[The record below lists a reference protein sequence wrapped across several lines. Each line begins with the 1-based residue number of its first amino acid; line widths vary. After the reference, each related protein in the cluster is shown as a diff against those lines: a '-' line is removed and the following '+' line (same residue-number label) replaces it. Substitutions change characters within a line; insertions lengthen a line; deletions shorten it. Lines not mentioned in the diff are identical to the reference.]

1 MYRRLLFSAG
11 GGIISPVHQAEQA
24 EDATI
29 LIGLGG
35 TGIDCL
41 RGLKKGIYN
50 RLRPDDPSATVP
62 AYSHIKFLA
71 VDTDTCC
78 LRDDGN
84 IGSLDPNTEF
94 LDLNCSDLRA
104 LVNCADFL
112 RSTSS
117 LQWFRASAT
126 QPDGTGINIPSANA
140 DASVVRQIGRL
151 LLFLRCGAFIEK
163 LTGLITSAMAGLPST
178 AELSIHIFT
187 GMSGGTG
194 AGTFLDVCYL
204 VQYVLSNL
212 GFLGKA
218 QTCGYFFLP
227 DVNLAKV
234 SEADHSTQKYIKG
247 NGFAS
252 MQELDYCMN
261 LEVHGGFWEQDYGNG
276 VVIRTQNP
284 PVKMAH
290 LISARNSDDPV
301 SKDAYHHAL
310 YTAVERVMM
319 YLVHPK
325 ISEEMNEIYSWR
337 SELCQLY
344 NHIRMVP
351 KEHGACYN
359 YGVLGASCAYVPYR
373 EITTYL
379 TAKIFE
385 GFQDLNHQQPTEAD
399 LDGFLQTNALRYED
413 ILKSLN
419 DRVPVVP
426 MYVVDKGMLYQQVQ
440 GLTPDMTPPL
450 FTQMRNSI
458 SKIHGQLTANQKA
471 LLEVAEDAQMEEGKR
486 IVSLIGR
493 VKKSLMQIAAD
504 PAKGPFY
511 AAAMLHSHGAKDLS
525 YWMDGFMKRSCQNL
539 EQAVAD
545 MQVLEMNLADAL
557 RRLQNSNLLNRKRC
571 AEEYTWAVRS
581 YYKQIA
587 KIHSYTVLRE
597 VLAEFRHQLS
607 QLHSQF
613 FGVFEKVMER
623 LQATFQENLR
633 TLAQPVTQQ
642 TSYAIQLVTIQD
654 LKQSLDSWVA
664 AMQMDTLIHGF
675 VSQMLQHPEI
685 WQAQDGDKIS
695 CGVSDY
701 FLGQLQ
707 EFTHRGMNDYLQI
720 KFNTVN
726 PATIS
731 LAVHHNILQSLSQVS
746 KPLFWEDTSKYDLD
760 TAYAQ
765 EFCLVPEDS
774 REVLEA
780 AEHYREGHPET
791 AICPSYSS
799 DRITFLQV
807 RYAVPLF
814 GYKGVSIY
822 RTDRHFSG
830 AYLYEGAAGDS
841 RDWRNLFDI
850 IPYSCRTEQEIGP
863 ELRERME
870 IVREAAGRGI
880 WEKRLLSSL
889 DVEFCIHIYD
899 REAMR
904 ALVKEA
910 EEVLA
915 IQDAKKAQA
924 LLEHLQCSPP
934 RPVSQ
939 RVMENSGARGFEEQ
953 VNLDLIVSSQGL
965 SQLLS
970 DQVNAWREYDTA
982 VDSLKRYIAQEKRWA
997 EDLHTFANA
1006 LCVGV
1011 ITMED
1016 DYTFTYR
1023 SEGGDSLTITIL
1035 DSKPYGESLP
1045 LYSAFVNF
1053 SQMSQEDKNA
1063 IRQDVKDRKV
1073 DQREKVAEALTET
1086 KALIVPERLQAMA
1099 KRAKSSFPAEAE
1111 EIVKFLCELAKEI
1124 ESISS
1129 V

>member
-1 MYRRLLFSAG
+1 MYQRLLSSAG
-11 GGIISPVHQAEQA
+11 GGILSPSQQAEQNPC
-24 EDATI
+24 ATI
-29 LIGLGG
+29 AIGLGG
-35 TGIDCL
+35 TGVECL
-41 RGLKKGIYN
+41 RMLKREVYGRI
-50 RLRPDDPSATVP
+50 RPDDPKAAVP
-62 AYSHIKFLA
+62 SYRHIRFLGI
-71 VDTDTCC
+71 DSDP
-78 LRDDGN
+78 DS
-84 IGSLDPNTEF
+84 IGRGEEVGILDRNTEF
-94 LDLNCSDLRA
+94 LYIGEPDSTA
-104 LVNCADFL
+104 LWANLPAIRQLPFM
-112 RSTSS
+112 
-117 LQWFRASAT
+117 QWLSPGLKPMGSA
-126 QPDGTGINIPSANA
+126 GSGG
-140 DASVVRQIGRL
+140 VRQKGRL
-151 LLFLRCGAFIEK
+151 LLFQGCPQFIQK
-163 LTGLITSAMAGLPST
+163 LTDLITSARAGLSHS
-178 AELSIHIFT
+178 AELCIHIFT
-187 GMSGGTG
+187 GMGGGTG
-194 AGTFLDVCYL
+194 SGIFLDVCYL
-204 VQYVLSNL
+204 VQYVLETL
-212 GFLGKA
+212 GLQDKA

-234 SEADHSTQKYIKG
+234 QIPYVQEFVNR
-247 NGFAS
+247 NGFAA
-252 MQELDYCMN
+252 MQELDYCMDLGAN
-261 LEVHGGFWEQDYGNG
+261 GGFWDQDYGNG
-276 VVIRTQNP
+276 VKIHTQTP
-284 PVKMAH
+284 PVKLAH

-301 SKDAYHHAL
+301 SKDAYYHAL

-319 YLVHPK
+319 YLVPPK
-325 ISEEMNEIYSWR
+325 ARGFCIWQSEVFQM
-337 SELCQLY
+337 Y
-344 NHIRMVP
+344 NHVRMVP

-359 YGVLGASCAYVPYR
+359 YCVLGASCAYVPYR

-399 LDGFLQTNALRYED
+399 LERFLKAHALWYEK
-413 ILKSLN
+413 ILEFLSHQVLEL
-419 DRVPVVP
+419 PV
-426 MYVVDKGMLYQQVQ
+426 YEVDKGTLYQQVQ
-440 GLTPDMTPPL
+440 GLTPDMIPPS
-450 FTQMRNSI
+450 FPQMWDATDWVQRR
-458 SKIHGQLTANQKA
+458 LTANKKA
-471 LLEVAEDAQMEEGKR
+471 LLDEGNR
-486 IVSLIGR
+486 DSFICR
-493 VKKSLMQIAAD
+493 VKAGLMQIAAD

-525 YWMDGFMKRSCQNL
+525 YWMDGFMKRSRQNL

-557 RRLQNSNLLNRKRC
+557 RRLQNSNFLNRKRC

-613 FGVFEKVMER
+613 FGVFEKVMEE

-633 TLAQPVTQQ
+633 TLAQPLAQQ
-642 TSYAIQLVTIQD
+642 NSYALQLVTIQD

-701 FLGQLQ
+701 FLSQLQ

-791 AICPSYSS
+791 EVCPSYSS

-830 AYLYEGAAGDS
+830 AYLYEGAAGDP

-889 DVEFCIHIYD
+889 GVEFCIHIYD

-915 IQDAKKAQA
+915 SQDAKKAQA

-953 VNLDLIVSSQGL
+953 VNFDLIVSSQGL

-970 DQVNAWREYDTA
+970 DQVNAWREYDAA
-982 VDSLKRYIAQEKRWA
+982 VDSLKRYIAKEKR
-997 EDLHTFANA
+997 
-1006 LCVGV
+1006 
-1011 ITMED
+1011 
-1016 DYTFTYR
+1016 
-1023 SEGGDSLTITIL
+1023 
-1035 DSKPYGESLP
+1035 
-1045 LYSAFVNF
+1045 
-1053 SQMSQEDKNA
+1053 
-1063 IRQDVKDRKV
+1063 
-1073 DQREKVAEALTET
+1073 
-1086 KALIVPERLQAMA
+1086 
-1099 KRAKSSFPAEAE
+1099 
-1111 EIVKFLCELAKEI
+1111 
-1124 ESISS
+1124 
-1129 V
+1129 

>member
-1 MYRRLLFSAG
+1 MYQRLLSSAG
-11 GGIISPVHQAEQA
+11 GGILSPSQQAEQNPC
-24 EDATI
+24 ATI
-29 LIGLGG
+29 AIGLGG
-35 TGIDCL
+35 TGVECL
-41 RGLKKGIYN
+41 RMLKREVYGRI
-50 RLRPDDPSATVP
+50 RPDDPKAAVP
-62 AYSHIKFLA
+62 SYRHIRFLGIDSDPDSIGRGEE
-71 VDTDTCC
+71 VD
-78 LRDDGN
+78 
-84 IGSLDPNTEF
+84 ILDRNTEF
-94 LDLNCSDLRA
+94 LYIGEPDSTA
-104 LVNCADFL
+104 LWANLPAIRQLPFM
-112 RSTSS
+112 
-117 LQWFRASAT
+117 QWLSPGLKPMGSA
-126 QPDGTGINIPSANA
+126 GSGG
-140 DASVVRQIGRL
+140 VRQKGRL
-151 LLFLRCGAFIEK
+151 LLFQGCSQFIQK
-163 LTGLITSAMAGLPST
+163 LTGLITSARQDLPKD
-178 AELSIHIFT
+178 AELCIHIFT
-187 GMSGGTG
+187 GMGGGTG
-194 AGTFLDVCYL
+194 SGIFLDVCYL
-204 VQYVLSNL
+204 VQYVLGTL
-212 GFLGKA
+212 GLQGMA

-234 SEADHSTQKYIKG
+234 ADSRTQEYIKS
-247 NGFAS
+247 NGFAA
-252 MQELDYCMN
+252 MQELDFCMN
-261 LEVHGGFWEQDYGNG
+261 LEINSAFWDQDYGNG
-276 VVIRTQNP
+276 VEIHTQAP
-284 PVKMAH
+284 PVKLAH

-301 SKDAYHHAL
+301 SKDAYYHAL
-310 YTAVERVMM
+310 YAAVERVMM
-319 YLVHPK
+319 YLVRPK
-325 ISEEMNEIYSWR
+325 ASEGMNEIRSWGL
-337 SELCQLY
+337 ELCQIY

-351 KEHGACYN
+351 EEHGACYN
-359 YGVLGASCAYVPYR
+359 YCVLGASCAYVPYR

-385 GFQDLNHQQPTEAD
+385 GFQALNHQQPTEAD
-399 LDGFLQTNALRYED
+399 LERFLQTNGLWYEK
-413 ILKSLN
+413 ILEFLHYQVLE
-419 DRVPVVP
+419 VPV
-426 MYVVDKGMLYQQVQ
+426 YEVDKRMLYDQAQ
-440 GLTPDMTPPL
+440 GLTPDIIPQV
-450 FTQMRNSI
+450 FIQMVDSTA
-458 SKIHGQLTANQKA
+458 KIQGQLTANKKA
-471 LLEVAEDAQMEEGKR
+471 LLEAAGDVQMEDGKG

-493 VKKSLMQIAAD
+493 VKKSLIQIAAN

-511 AAAMLHSHGAKDLS
+511 AAAMLCSYGAKDLS
-525 YWMDGFMKRSCQNL
+525 CWMDGFIERSRVDL
-539 EQAVAD
+539 ERAAAD
-545 MQVLEMNLADAL
+545 MHLLETNLAAAL
-557 RRLQNSNLLNRKRC
+557 RRLQNSNPLNRKRRE
-571 AEEYTWAVRS
+571 EEYTWAVHS

-587 KIHSYTVLRE
+587 KIHLYTVLGE
-597 VLAEFRHQLS
+597 VLAEFRQQLS

-613 FGVFEKVMER
+613 FGVFEKVVEE

-633 TLAQPVTQQ
+633 TLAQPLAQQ
-642 TSYAIQLVTIQD
+642 NRYAIQLVTVQD
-654 LKQSLDSWVA
+654 LKQSLDGRVE
-664 AMQMDTLIHGF
+664 AMQIDTLIRGF

-701 FLGQLQ
+701 FLSQLQ

-765 EFCLVPEDS
+765 EFCLIPEDS

-791 AICPSYSS
+791 EVCPSYSS

-830 AYLYEGAAGDS
+830 AYLYEGAAGDP

-889 DVEFCIHIYD
+889 GVEFCIHIYD

-915 IQDAKKAQA
+915 SQDAKKAQA

-970 DQVNAWREYDTA
+970 DQVNAWREYDAA
-982 VDSLKRYIAQEKRWA
+982 VDSLKRYIAKEKR
-997 EDLHTFANA
+997 
-1006 LCVGV
+1006 
-1011 ITMED
+1011 
-1016 DYTFTYR
+1016 
-1023 SEGGDSLTITIL
+1023 
-1035 DSKPYGESLP
+1035 
-1045 LYSAFVNF
+1045 
-1053 SQMSQEDKNA
+1053 
-1063 IRQDVKDRKV
+1063 
-1073 DQREKVAEALTET
+1073 
-1086 KALIVPERLQAMA
+1086 
-1099 KRAKSSFPAEAE
+1099 
-1111 EIVKFLCELAKEI
+1111 
-1124 ESISS
+1124 
-1129 V
+1129 

>member
-1 MYRRLLFSAG
+1 MYQRLLSSAG
-11 GGIISPVHQAEQA
+11 GGILSPSQQAEQNPC
-24 EDATI
+24 ATI
-29 LIGLGG
+29 AIGLGG
-35 TGIDCL
+35 TGVECL
-41 RGLKKGIYN
+41 RMLKREVYGRI
-50 RLRPDDPSATVP
+50 RPDDPKAEVP
-62 AYSHIKFLA
+62 SYRNIRFLA
-71 VDTDTCC
+71 IDSDPGSMGKWEETGALDWNTEVLDISGPDSDA
-78 LRDDGN
+78 LW
-84 IGSLDPNTEF
+84 GSLPVIRKRPF
-94 LDLNCSDLRA
+94 M
-104 LVNCADFL
+104 
-112 RSTSS
+112 
-117 LQWFRASAT
+117 QWFSPEPPRPMS
-126 QPDGTGINIPSANA
+126 PVGTGG
-140 DASVVRQIGRL
+140 VRQMGRL
-151 LLFLRCGAFIEK
+151 LLFQRCPQFIQK
-163 LTGLITSAMAGLPST
+163 LTDLITSVRAGLSHS
-178 AELSIHIFT
+178 AELCIHIFT
-187 GMSGGTG
+187 GMGGGTG
-194 AGTFLDVCYL
+194 SGIFLDVCYL
-204 VQYVLSNL
+204 VQYVLETL
-212 GFLGKA
+212 GLQDKA

-234 SEADHSTQKYIKG
+234 QIPYVQEFVNR
-247 NGFAS
+247 NGFAA
-252 MQELDYCMN
+252 MQELDYCMDLGAN
-261 LEVHGGFWEQDYGNG
+261 GGFWDQDYGNG
-276 VVIRTQNP
+276 VKIHTQTP
-284 PVKMAH
+284 PVKLAH

-301 SKDAYHHAL
+301 SKDAYYHAL

-319 YLVHPK
+319 YLVPPK
-325 ISEEMNEIYSWR
+325 ARGFCIWQSEVFQM
-337 SELCQLY
+337 Y
-344 NHIRMVP
+344 NHVRMVP

-359 YGVLGASCAYVPYR
+359 YCVLGASCAYVPYR

-399 LDGFLQTNALRYED
+399 LERFLKAHALWYEK
-413 ILKSLN
+413 ILEFLSHQVLEL
-419 DRVPVVP
+419 PV
-426 MYVVDKGMLYQQVQ
+426 YEVDKGTLYQQVQ
-440 GLTPDMTPPL
+440 GLTPDMIPPS
-450 FTQMRNSI
+450 FPQMWDATDWVQRR
-458 SKIHGQLTANQKA
+458 LTANKKA
-471 LLEVAEDAQMEEGKR
+471 LLDEGNR
-486 IVSLIGR
+486 DSFICR
-493 VKKSLMQIAAD
+493 VKAGLMQIAAD

-525 YWMDGFMKRSCQNL
+525 YWMDGFMKRSRQNL

-557 RRLQNSNLLNRKRC
+557 RRLQNSNFLNRKRC

-613 FGVFEKVMER
+613 FGVFEKVMEE

-633 TLAQPVTQQ
+633 TLAQPLAQQ
-642 TSYAIQLVTIQD
+642 NSYALQLVTIQD

-701 FLGQLQ
+701 FLSQLQ

-791 AICPSYSS
+791 EVCPSYSS

-830 AYLYEGAAGDS
+830 AYLYEGAAGDP

-889 DVEFCIHIYD
+889 GVEFCIHIYD

-915 IQDAKKAQA
+915 SQDAKKAQA

-953 VNLDLIVSSQGL
+953 VNFDLIVSSQGL

-970 DQVNAWREYDTA
+970 DQVNAWREYDAA
-982 VDSLKRYIAQEKRWA
+982 VDSLKRYIAKEKR
-997 EDLHTFANA
+997 
-1006 LCVGV
+1006 
-1011 ITMED
+1011 
-1016 DYTFTYR
+1016 
-1023 SEGGDSLTITIL
+1023 
-1035 DSKPYGESLP
+1035 
-1045 LYSAFVNF
+1045 
-1053 SQMSQEDKNA
+1053 
-1063 IRQDVKDRKV
+1063 
-1073 DQREKVAEALTET
+1073 
-1086 KALIVPERLQAMA
+1086 
-1099 KRAKSSFPAEAE
+1099 
-1111 EIVKFLCELAKEI
+1111 
-1124 ESISS
+1124 
-1129 V
+1129 

>member
-1 MYRRLLFSAG
+1 MYNKLLISAG
-11 GGIISPVHQAEQA
+11 GGIISRDQQAEQNECA
-24 EDATI
+24 VIA
-29 LIGLGG
+29 LGLGG
-35 TGIDCL
+35 TGVSAL
-41 RGLKKGIYN
+41 RSLKKEVYD
-50 RLRPDDPSATVP
+50 RLKPDKADSTVP
-62 AYSHIKFLA
+62 SYSHIKFLA
-71 VDTDTCC
+71 VDTDESS
-78 LRDDGN
+78 LADDGS
-84 IGSLDPNTEF
+84 IDSLDKNTEF
-94 LDLNCSDLRA
+94 IDIS
-104 LVNCADFL
+104 CADITGLLAGAATL
-112 RSTSS
+112 RSKAS
-117 LQWFRASAT
+117 LQWLKASAT
-126 QPDGTGINIPSANA
+126 QPDGRGIKILNA
-140 DASVVRQIGRL
+140 TAGAGGVRQIGRL
-151 LLFLRCGAFIEK
+151 LLFQNCSQFIQK
-163 LTGLITSAMAGLPST
+163 LTNLITSARQDLPAS

-187 GMSGGTG
+187 GTGGGTG
-194 AGTFLDVCYL
+194 AGVFLDVCYL
-204 VQYVLSNL
+204 VQYVLGTL
-212 GFLGKA
+212 GLQGMA

-234 SEADHSTQKYIKG
+234 ADSRTQEYIKS
-247 NGFAS
+247 NGFAA
-252 MQELDYCMN
+252 MQELDFCMN
-261 LEVHGGFWEQDYGNG
+261 LEINSAFWDQDYGNG
-276 VVIRTQNP
+276 VEIHTQAP
-284 PVKMAH
+284 PVKLAH

-301 SKDAYHHAL
+301 SKDAYYHAL
-310 YTAVERVMM
+310 YAAVERVMM
-319 YLVHPK
+319 YLVRPK
-325 ISEEMNEIYSWR
+325 ASEGMNEIRSWGL
-337 SELCQLY
+337 ELCQIY

-351 KEHGACYN
+351 EEHGACYN
-359 YGVLGASCAYVPYR
+359 YCVLGASCAYVPYR

-385 GFQDLNHQQPTEAD
+385 GFQALNHQQPTEAD
-399 LDGFLQTNALRYED
+399 LERFLQTNGLWYEK
-413 ILKSLN
+413 ILEFLHYQVLE
-419 DRVPVVP
+419 VPV
-426 MYVVDKGMLYQQVQ
+426 YEVDKRMLYDQAQ
-440 GLTPDMTPPL
+440 GLTPDIIPQV
-450 FTQMRNSI
+450 FIQMVDSTA
-458 SKIHGQLTANQKA
+458 KIQGQLTANKKA
-471 LLEVAEDAQMEEGKR
+471 LLEAAGDVQMEDGKG

-493 VKKSLMQIAAD
+493 VKKSLIQIAAN

-511 AAAMLHSHGAKDLS
+511 AAAMLCSYGAKDLS
-525 YWMDGFMKRSCQNL
+525 CWMDGFIERSRVDL
-539 EQAVAD
+539 ERAAAD
-545 MQVLEMNLADAL
+545 MHLLETNLADAL
-557 RRLQNSNLLNRKRC
+557 RRLQNSNPLSRKRR
-571 AEEYTWAVRS
+571 AEEYTRAVRS

-587 KIHSYTVLRE
+587 KIHLYTVLGE
-597 VLAEFRHQLS
+597 VLAEFRQQLS

-613 FGVFEKVMER
+613 FGVFEKVVEE

-633 TLAQPVTQQ
+633 TLAQPLAQQ
-642 TSYAIQLVTIQD
+642 NRYAIQLVTIQD
-654 LKQSLDSWVA
+654 LKQSLDGRVE
-664 AMQMDTLIHGF
+664 AMQIDTLIRGF

-701 FLGQLQ
+701 FLSQLQ

-765 EFCLVPEDS
+765 EFCLIPEDS

-791 AICPSYSS
+791 EVCPSYSS

-830 AYLYEGAAGDS
+830 AYLYEGAAGDP

-889 DVEFCIHIYD
+889 GVEFCIHIYD

-915 IQDAKKAQA
+915 SQDAKKAQA

-970 DQVNAWREYDTA
+970 DQVNAWREYDAA
-982 VDSLKRYIAQEKRWA
+982 VDSLKRYIAKEKR
-997 EDLHTFANA
+997 
-1006 LCVGV
+1006 
-1011 ITMED
+1011 
-1016 DYTFTYR
+1016 
-1023 SEGGDSLTITIL
+1023 
-1035 DSKPYGESLP
+1035 
-1045 LYSAFVNF
+1045 
-1053 SQMSQEDKNA
+1053 
-1063 IRQDVKDRKV
+1063 
-1073 DQREKVAEALTET
+1073 
-1086 KALIVPERLQAMA
+1086 
-1099 KRAKSSFPAEAE
+1099 
-1111 EIVKFLCELAKEI
+1111 
-1124 ESISS
+1124 
-1129 V
+1129 